1 MSDDE
6 KNIMIG
12 DLLVRSGL
20 ISSGDLTEAMA
31 VSRRLGMPMGRVLTM
46 DGRISPDIF
55 QLALEAQ
62 SIIRDGLVPPDVG
75 IEALAVAARDRQPIH
90 EALKRMDRHPQAKG
104 STNRLGELLVDA
116 DIISTDQLTAALK
129 ASVETGLPLGG
140 TLVTQGIIHASL
152 LPTVLRAQEQIR
164 DGILPRDA
172 AIEELKAAMKIWS
185 KAEAAMKR
193 TDYATEQPLKPSSV
207 MSTLRDTLEGPR
219 PQPQQHQHQPQ
230 PHPYQQLPPQQVPVH
245 APPQHQPSQ
254 LHAQLQQQQQYFQ
267 DQQQH
272 HQQPQGHPMQ
282 HQQTQPM
289 QMPPQMPQQMQQPM
303 PQQMQQQ
310 MPQQMQQPMPQQ
322 MQQPMP
328 PQMPPPMQQPMP
340 QQMPAPIYGY
350 NTPYGHAPYG
360 GPAPDDPW
368 GSWHGSVPRHHGLG
382 VPLPGF
388 PQPPSMPPEGYAPPP
403 GYPQQMPPQGAPP
416 PPNWNMPAQNPPMPP
431 QQMPQ
436 PASNL
441 HAQLQ
446 QQQQM
451 QHQTP
456 PQPMPQPQPV
466 HQQHA
471 APVPQHLASP
481 ALTPQV
487 QQHHQPET
495 AHNAVSAASEI
506 PSYQAPVSAPSAPAA
521 TVPPPP
527 SPSPAPPPAPPLPAA
542 PPVPTL
548 EPVRAED
555 ASKDPGQL
563 KNAAAQLASRLGWAA
578 PKGGDGDAAT
588 DLPSPRKL
596 SWGQPKITS
605 LDSSADTAIQE
616 SASQQKSEP
625 AQALPGRPEASPLST
640 PATSTPSSEM
650 RNPFGAPS
658 GSPQGSPTPGS
669 SFPVSKGPELQP
681 EPPNSAF
688 ASPPVSETPST
699 AAPAAP
705 SQDFKPPQ
713 VEEVEIPPEKD
724 LQDLVKDAEDEDDD
738 DEPNFKMEFDLELPA
753 PFNKPVEELRSEA
766 AETSEQSE
774 RTEKL
779 DTEPKSET
787 KVEVEA
793 EAEAETQAEAKAKS
807 KSEPEPEKVQDK
819 VEQPP
824 KEEQAVPVQ
833 APTPVAEAPSV
844 KPMQKPVGLPI
855 SMPISVPIETG
866 RPGHIAGFGKGT
878 KISLKSDYA
887 PSDTGRLFA
896 ITPSEALTLLAEDD
910 SDAADDKKE
919 AAPSKGKKGKN
930 KASQSQNKLSKQPAK
945 GKKGQAGKSQTG
957 LQSIKEAEAMPSWTT
972 QKNQAH
978 PATMFGKKGGAGV
991 PDFIEDLVPAAQAGL
1006 DASAQIGEL
1015 MPVGPAGKASNT
1027 QSKMASIKQ
1036 RAVSVS
1042 VSNLLPVPLEIAE
1055 AQAELAYIV
1064 EHRGAPATPVTYTPP
1079 PPLPPQ
1085 PQADATI
1092 VELLTMSGFFSKKD
1106 IASALEK
1113 ALEDASMAPDLLM
1126 ALGLVNDD
1134 TLDVVVRCQGLTR
1147 SRYLTNE
1154 QAIYVLG
1161 AVRSGRLSFEE
1172 ALVEIGK

>member
-1 MSDDE
+1 MSDDD

-116 DIISTDQLTAALK
+116 DIISLDQLNAALQV
-129 ASVETGLPLGG
+129 SVETGLPLGG

-193 TDYATEQPLKPSSV
+193 TDYASEQPLKPSTV
-207 MSTLRDTLEGPR
+207 MSTLRDTLEGSQPQLQP
-219 PQPQQHQHQPQ
+219 PQP
-230 PHPYQQLPPQQVPVH
+230 VPVH

-254 LHAQLQQQQQYFQ
+254 LHAQLQQQQQQYYQ
-267 DQQQH
+267 NQVQHQQH
-272 HQQPQGHPMQ
+272 PHPQPHAMQ

-289 QMPPQMPQQMQQPM
+289 QMPPQMPPQMPQAPM
-303 PQQMQQQ
+303 PQPMQQ
-310 MPQQMQQPMPQQ
+310 MPQQMPQPM
-322 MQQPMP
+322 QPP
-328 PQMPPPMQQPMP
+328 
-340 QQMPAPIYGY
+340 MPAPIYGY

-403 GYPQQMPPQGAPP
+403 GYPPQMPPQGAPP
-416 PPNWNMPAQNPPMPP
+416 ANWNMPAQNAPMPP
-431 QQMPQ
+431 QQMPHQ
-436 PASNL
+436 PSSL

-446 QQQQM
+446 QQQMQQPQQM
-451 QHQTP
+451 QQHVQ
-456 PQPMPQPQPV
+456 PQPQQLQQQPLPTQPHSQPV
-466 HQQHA
+466 AHA
-471 APVPQHLASP
+471 PVAPVPQQIAPPPPLPP
-481 ALTPQV
+481 APEQPVPQV
-487 QQHHQPET
+487 
-495 AHNAVSAASEI
+495 ASEHR
-506 PSYQAPVSAPSAPAA
+506 PQAEPAQQTVSAPPSPPSALPTAA
-521 TVPPPP
+521 TAKSV
-527 SPSPAPPPAPPLPAA
+527 
-542 PPVPTL
+542 V
-548 EPVRAED
+548 AEEG
-555 ASKDPGQL
+555 ARDPGHL

-578 PKGGDGDAAT
+578 PKGAQEDAPA
-588 DLPSPRKL
+588 DLPPPRKL
-596 SWGQPKITS
+596 SWGHPQPP
-605 LDSSADTAIQE
+605 SSEKELEVPQPVPTPMAEPVAPGPSKPDVQPVANPTPAAD
-616 SASQQKSEP
+616 P
-625 AQALPGRPEASPLST
+625 AAARFSSPPPLPQPAFAQST
-640 PATSTPSSEM
+640 PVVPATPVIVENAPPVKAEAAQPQIADNKQAWTAPSSPSAAPVPSGSGSTPSSEFK
-650 RNPFGAPS
+650 NPFAAPTAPGAS
-658 GSPQGSPTPGS
+658 TDSPVGRIETP
-669 SFPVSKGPELQP
+669 VQP
-681 EPPNSAF
+681 EPDKEAFTSAPDIEDKKSVA
-688 ASPPVSETPST
+688 ASAV
-699 AAPAAP
+699 P
-705 SQDFKPPQ
+705 SQDFQPLQ
-713 VEEVEIPPEKD
+713 AVEAKVELPAEKD
-724 LQDLVKDAEDEDDD
+724 LSELVKEVDEDDD
-738 DEPNFKMEFDLELPA
+738 DEPDFKMEFDLDLPA
-753 PFNKPVEELRSEA
+753 AFNKPVEQLR
-766 AETSEQSE
+766 
-774 RTEKL
+774 
-779 DTEPKSET
+779 
-787 KVEVEA
+787 
-793 EAEAETQAEAKAKS
+793 
-807 KSEPEPEKVQDK
+807 
-819 VEQPP
+819 
-824 KEEQAVPVQ
+824 KEEDEKQEQLKQEQAGKEQQ
-833 APTPVAEAPSV
+833 AQQEEEKQVSPPAADVHAD
-844 KPMQKPVGLPI
+844 KPMQKPVGIPI
-855 SMPISVPIETG
+855 SMPISLPTETG
-866 RPGHIAGFGKGT
+866 RPGQVAGFGKGT

-887 PSDTGRLFA
+887 PNETGRLFA

-910 SDAADDKKE
+910 AEVLEDKKE
-919 AAPSKGKKGKN
+919 SAPAKGGKKGKS
-930 KASQSQNKLSKQPAK
+930 KASQSQNKLTKQQAK
-945 GKKGQAGKSQTG
+945 GKKGPAGKSQTG
-957 LQSIKEAEAMPSWTT
+957 LQSIKEAEPQPAWMP
-972 QKNQAH
+972 QKNQTH
-978 PATMFGKKGGAGV
+978 PAALFGKKSGASSV
-991 PDFIEDLVPAAQAGL
+991 PDFIEDLVPAAQAIV
-1006 DASAQIGEL
+1006 DINVPVGEL
-1015 MPVGPAGKASNT
+1015 KQVGPGGKASNT

-1036 RAVSVS
+1036 RAVSLS

-1064 EHRGAPATPVTYTPP
+1064 EHRGTPSTLPVTYTPP
-1079 PPLPPQ
+1079 PPLPPP

-1092 VELLTMSGFFSKKD
+1092 VELLTLSGFFSKRD
-1106 IASALEK
+1106 IAAALDK

-1126 ALGLVNDD
+1126 ALGLVSDE